1 MRQICAA
8 IDAPKLINV
17 VEGGK
22 LGLPAADYAE
32 IGYQIAIHPGAGFM
46 AAAEALRGVYTHI
59 KATGSLQAPVPLM
72 DFAEISRTM
81 GFEDVWAFERR
92 HAAE

>member
-1 MRQICAA
+1 
-8 IDAPKLINV
+8 
-17 VEGGK
+17 
-22 LGLPAADYAE
+22 
-32 IGYQIAIHPGAGFM
+32 M

-59 KATGSLQAPVPLM
+59 KATGSSLQAPVPLM

-92 HAAE
+92 YAAE

>member
-1 MRQICAA
+1 MSSKAA
-8 IDAPKLINV
+8 KPRSCRRRITPKLATRSQFIRV
-17 VEGGK
+17 PV
-22 LGLPAADYAE
+22 LWLRQDPARR
-32 IGYQIAIHPGAGFM
+32 
-46 AAAEALRGVYTHI
+46 LRRI
-59 KATGSLQAPVPLM
+59 EATGSGLQAPVPLM